1 MVKESMQSRLVK
13 AGLRFIQVNAIWK
26 KSGEALRAEVEKR
39 QRKES
44 YEPPKNMFKNY
55 DCHKYE
61 TKGHAYYVVKPMG
74 HAAGNK
80 HIFYLHGGGN
90 VLRITSLHWEFI
102 AYLVDALACTVT
114 VPMYPLA
121 PEHTHKDV
129 FEMIV
134 PLYREVSSDVE
145 ERDLVVMGDS
155 AGGGMSLA
163 LAQLLREL
171 GLKQPGNIILISP
184 LLDMTFSHPMIR
196 MIEKQDPISA
206 TPALHDIAKWYA
218 GEESVKHYLVSPI
231 FGNFHDLGRI
241 SVYIGTHDILYPDAN
256 KFSKLTGM
264 QGIPINY
271 YEYPSMFHVWPL
283 FAFPEA
289 RKAREQMI
297 HTIRSTS

>member
-1 MVKESMQSRLVK
+1 MRKESIQSRFIK

-26 KSGEALRAEVEKR
+26 KTGEALRIEVESR

-44 YEPPKNMFKNY
+44 YEPPKYMFKKY
-55 DCHKYE
+55 DCLKYE
-61 TKGHAYYVVKPMG
+61 TKGHAYYVVKPRNQ
-74 HAAGNK
+74 AVGNK

-102 AYLVDALACTVT
+102 AYLVDTLACTVT

-121 PEHTHKDV
+121 PEHTHEDV
-129 FEMIV
+129 FEMLV
-134 PLYREVSSDVE
+134 PLYRELSSDVQE
-145 ERDLVVMGDS
+145 QDLVVMGDS

-163 LAQLLREL
+163 LAQLLRDR

-231 FGNFHDLGRI
+231 YGNFHDLGRI

-256 KFSKLTGM
+256 KFSKLAGM
-264 QGIPINY
+264 QGIPMNY
-271 YEYPSMFHVWPL
+271 YEYPSMLHVWPL
-283 FAFPEA
+283 FPCPEA

-297 HTIRSTS
+297 HTIEST

>member
-1 MVKESMQSRLVK
+1 MVMESMQSRLVK

-44 YEPPKNMFKNY
+44 YEPLKNMFKKY

-61 TKGHAYYVVKPMG
+61 TKGHAYYVVKPKG
-74 HAAGNK
+74 QAAGNK

-102 AYLVDALACTVT
+102 AYLVDALDCTVT

-218 GEESVKHYLVSPI
+218 GDS
-231 FGNFHDLGRI
+231 
-241 SVYIGTHDILYPDAN
+241 N
-256 KFSKLTGM
+256 KL
-264 QGIPINY
+264 
-271 YEYPSMFHVWPL
+271 L
-283 FAFPEA
+283 
-289 RKAREQMI
+289 
-297 HTIRSTS
+297 

>member
-1 MVKESMQSRLVK
+1 MGKESIQSRFIK

-26 KSGEALRAEVEKR
+26 KTGEALRIEVENR

-44 YEPPKNMFKNY
+44 YEPPKNMLKKY

-61 TKGHAYYVVKPMG
+61 ANGHAYYVVRPLEQAHG
-74 HAAGNK
+74 SK

-90 VLRITSLHWEFI
+90 VLKISSLHWEFI
-102 AYLVDALACTVT
+102 AYLVDRLACTVT

-121 PEHTHKDV
+121 PEHTHEDV
-129 FEMIV
+129 FEMLV
-134 PLYREVSSDVE
+134 PLYRELSSDVQE
-145 ERDLVVMGDS
+145 QDLVVMGDS
-155 AGGGMSLA
+155 ARGGMSLA
-163 LAQLLREL
+163 LAQLLRDR

-206 TPALHDIAKWYA
+206 TPALHEIAKWYA

-231 FGNFHDLGRI
+231 HGNFHDLGRI

-256 KFSKLTGM
+256 KFSKLAGM
-264 QGIPINY
+264 QGIPMNY
-271 YEYPSMFHVWPL
+271 YEYPSMLHVWPL
-283 FAFPEA
+283 FPCPEA
-289 RKAREQMI
+289 KKAREQMI
-297 HTIRSTS
+297 HTIESTS